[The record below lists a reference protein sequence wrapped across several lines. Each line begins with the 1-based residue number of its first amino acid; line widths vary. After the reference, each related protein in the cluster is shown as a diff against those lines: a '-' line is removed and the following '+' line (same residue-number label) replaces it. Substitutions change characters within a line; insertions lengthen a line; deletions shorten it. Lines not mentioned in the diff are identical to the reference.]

1 MKHTGFTLVEMVV
14 VVALVALIAAL
25 ATVSFSTVTARQ
37 ALDKSTDAVVAVL
50 AQARSLTIS
59 AKSDS
64 AYGVRLLSTGPVLFT
79 GTVYNAADVTNKPM
93 VLDPRLSI
101 SNIALNGSGSDVIFS
116 KLTGTTTQSGSF
128 RVIVTSTPT
137 VYRTITV
144 YATGIAEAQ

>member
-1 MKHTGFTLVEMVV
+1 MKHAGFTLVEMII
-14 VVALVALIAAL
+14 VVALVTMIVAL

-37 ALDKSTDAVVAVL
+37 SLDKNTDAVVAVL

-59 AKSDS
+59 AKDAS

-79 GTVYNAADVTNKPM
+79 GTTYNASDAANKPL

-101 SNIALNGSGSDVIFS
+101 SDISLSGGGSDVLFS
-116 KLTGTTTQSGSF
+116 KLTGTTTQSGTF

-137 VYRTITV
+137 AYRTVTV
-144 YATGIAEAQ
+144 YATGIIEAQ